1 MVIYLGS
8 LVQLCCGEGGTHCK
22 QTSLLCMGSAHSVF
36 ATLGLLPLTACVLSW
51 STLLRLQ
58 VALQGNC
65 LKRALGCMHFPGLS
79 FSGSGSRV
87 LHKDTDSV
95 EPVLCPSQVRASQT
109 TRCSESTPSP
119 GGAVR
124 LITSPVPAVHFPGC
138 SVGAPSQLCHV
149 SPLGS

>member
-1 MVIYLGS
+1 MFSRAVGR
-8 LVQLCCGEGGTHCK
+8 EEHCK
-22 QTSLLCMGSAHSVF
+22 QISLVCVGSACSVS
-36 ATLGLLPLTACVLSW
+36 ATLGLPPLTACVLSQ
-51 STLLRLQ
+51 STILKLQ
-58 VALQGNC
+58 VALKGNS
-65 LKRALGCMHFPGLS
+65 LRWALCCVHFPGLS
-79 FSGSGSRV
+79 RSGSGSRV

-95 EPVLCPSQVRASQT
+95 EPVLCPSQVQASQT

-138 SVGAPSQLCHV
+138 SVGAPFQLCHV